1 VELVQP
7 IREEKQIEAMKKI
20 LKAGNLRDYCMFV
33 LGINCGL
40 RIGDLLSLT
49 VSDVLDEKGK
59 VKGRIVVREQ
69 KTSKA
74 KNFPIGDT
82 SKKALNEYLKTRK
95 DLAPDQALFPSR
107 KGGGRAISR
116 VQAYRILNKAARA
129 VGIQDEIGT
138 HTLRKTFGYWAYRQ
152 CKDIT
157 LIQKLL
163 NHSAPSVTL
172 SYIGVTQDDKD
183 NIYLSLNL

>member
-7 IREEKQIEAMKKI
+7 IRSEKQIEAMKKI

-40 RIGDLLSLT
+40 RIGGLLSLT
-49 VSDVLDEKGK
+49 IDDVVDEKGK
-59 VKGRIVVREQ
+59 VKDRIVLREQ

-82 SKKALNEYLKTRK
+82 SKKAMGEYLKSRQ
-95 DLAPDQALFPSR
+95 DVAPGQPLFPSR
-107 KGGGRAISR
+107 KGGNHIGR
-116 VQAYRILNKAARA
+116 VQAYRIINGAARA
-129 VGIQDEIGT
+129 VGITDEVGT
-138 HTLRKTFGYWAYRQ
+138 HTLRKTFGYHAYKQ
-152 CKDIT
+152 CKDIVV
-157 LIQKLL
+157 IQKLL

-172 SYIGVTQDDKD
+172 EYIGITQDDKD
-183 NIYLSLNL
+183 SVYLNLNL